1 MSSERDNRHQGV
13 HVDVA
18 EEAALAE
25 AGRGHA
31 PDAVETAITELLR
44 ACGQDLGHKDL
55 VSTPARAARVWREQV
70 LAGETM
76 DPAAILG
83 DPVEGEGPTGL
94 VIIRDLPYHGMCPH
108 HLLPYAGRA
117 TVAYLPGTQLV
128 GFGRLG
134 DLVNC
139 YTRRLTLQ
147 ERACNDI
154 VDALMTHLDARGA
167 GCVMVGEHMCLR
179 IPENRHRAQ
188 VVTASF
194 RGELQQRTE
203 LQDRLWS

>member
-1 MSSERDNRHQGV
+1 MSGETDDGHGTV
-13 HVDVA
+13 HT
-18 EEAALAE
+18 EAAEDAAVPAE
-25 AGRGHA
+25 GS
-31 PDAVETAITELLR
+31 AIAAAIAELLR
-44 ACGQDLGHKDL
+44 DCGQELGHKDL
-55 VSTPARAARVWREQV
+55 VSTPTRVAKLWREQF
-70 LAGETM
+70 LSGEAM
-76 DPAAILG
+76 DPAVILG

-108 HLLPYAGRA
+108 HLLPYSGRA

-154 VDALMTHLDARGA
+154 VDALMRHLDARGA

-203 LQDRLWS
+203 LQDRLWT

>member
-1 MSSERDNRHQGV
+1 MGGEADDGHGTV
-13 HVDVA
+13 HT
-18 EEAALAE
+18 EAAEDAAVPAE
-25 AGRGHA
+25 GSGAA
-31 PDAVETAITELLR
+31 IEAAITELLR
-44 ACGQDLGHKDL
+44 ACGQELGHKDL
-55 VSTPARAARVWREQV
+55 VSTPTRVAKLWREQF
-70 LAGETM
+70 LSGAAM
-76 DPAAILG
+76 DPAVILG

-108 HLLPYAGRA
+108 HLLPYSGRA

-154 VDALMTHLDARGA
+154 VDALMRHLDARGA

-203 LQDRLWS
+203 LQDRLWT

>member
-1 MSSERDNRHQGV
+1 MSAPDDAPARPGGSPAV
-13 HVDVA
+13 
-18 EEAALAE
+18 EAA
-25 AGRGHA
+25 
-31 PDAVETAITELLR
+31 ITSLLG

-55 VSTPARAARVWREQV
+55 VDTPARVARLWREQL
-70 LAGETM
+70 LAGEHM

-83 DPVEGEGPTGL
+83 DPVLGEGPTSL
-94 VIIRDLPYHGMCPH
+94 VIRDLPYHGMCPH
-108 HLLPYAGRA
+108 HLLPYVGRA

-139 YTRRLTLQ
+139 FTRRLTLQ

-154 VDALMTHLDARGA
+154 VDALMAHLDAQGA

-179 IPENRHRAQ
+179 IPDNRHRAQ

-194 RGELQQRTE
+194 RGELRQRTE

>member
-1 MSSERDNRHQGV
+1 MSHEADPSSAIADA
-13 HVDVA
+13 VA
-18 EEAALAE
+18 EF
-25 AGRGHA
+25 
-31 PDAVETAITELLR
+31 LR
-44 ACGQDLGHKDL
+44 ACEQDMGHKDL
-55 VSTPARAARVWREQV
+55 ATTPTRVARLWSEQF
-70 LAGETM
+70 LSGYAM
-76 DPAAILG
+76 DPTKILG
-83 DPVEGEGPTGL
+83 DPVEGEAATEL

-108 HLLPYAGRA
+108 HLLPYVGRA

-139 YTRRLTLQ
+139 FTRRLTLQ

-154 VDALMTHLDARGA
+154 VDALMAHLDARGA

-179 IPENRHRAQ
+179 IPDNRHRAQ

-194 RGELQQRTE
+194 RGDLQQRKE

>member
-1 MSSERDNRHQGV
+1 MSSEPDPP
-13 HVDVA
+13 A
-18 EEAALAE
+18 EVEAAI
-25 AGRGHA
+25 AGF
-31 PDAVETAITELLR
+31 LR
-44 ACGQDLGHKDL
+44 ACGQDPSHKDL
-55 VSTPARAARVWREQV
+55 IDTPKRVARVWREQF
-70 LAGETM
+70 LSGEGM
-76 DPAAILG
+76 DPAVILG
-83 DPVEGEGPTGL
+83 DPVEGEGATGL

-108 HLLPYAGRA
+108 HLLPYVGRA
-117 TVAYLPGTQLV
+117 TVAYLPGAQLV

-139 YTRRLTLQ
+139 FTRRLTLQ

-167 GCVMVGEHMCLR
+167 GCAMVGEHMCLR
-179 IPENRHRAQ
+179 IPDNRHRAQ
-188 VVTASF
+188 VVTAAF

>member
-1 MSSERDNRHQGV
+1 M
-13 HVDVA
+13 
-18 EEAALAE
+18 
-25 AGRGHA
+25 
-31 PDAVETAITELLR
+31 
-44 ACGQDLGHKDL
+44 GHKDL
-55 VSTPARAARVWREQV
+55 ATTPTRVARLWSEQF
-70 LAGETM
+70 LSGYAM
-76 DPAAILG
+76 DPTKILG
-83 DPVEGEGPTGL
+83 DPVEGEAATEL

-108 HLLPYAGRA
+108 HLLPYVGRA

-139 YTRRLTLQ
+139 FTRRLTLQ

-154 VDALMTHLDARGA
+154 VDALMAHLDARGA

-179 IPENRHRAQ
+179 IPDNRHRAQ

-194 RGELQQRTE
+194 RGDLQQRKE